1 MLLPKLQLLSSHIC
15 NLLPATPHAGLAR
28 GEPSAEL
35 PGARVRRQWLMTA
48 EEGVRLRSSLFWENG
63 PAGVCKAVFAE
74 PIAPKSTKLQGR
86 VSLAFLQWIHN
97 QTFL

>member
-35 PGARVRRQWLMTA
+35 PAAHARRRWFMTA
-48 EEGVRLRSSLFWENG
+48 EEGVRPRSSLFWENG
-63 PAGVCKAVFAE
+63 PAGVCKAIFTE
-74 PIAPKSTKLQGR
+74 PIAPTSAKLQGR
-86 VSLAFLQWIHN
+86 VSLAYL
-97 QTFL
+97 

>member
-1 MLLPKLQLLSSHIC
+1 
-15 NLLPATPHAGLAR
+15 
-28 GEPSAEL
+28 
-35 PGARVRRQWLMTA
+35 MTE

-74 PIAPKSTKLQGR
+74 PIALKSVKLQGR
-86 VSLAFLQWIHN
+86 VILAFLQWIHN